1 MVNKNR
7 NQVSEKGVE
16 SYADCR
22 IRVRYAE
29 TDQMG
34 VAYYGNYFAWFEVGR
49 TEFCRQHGFS
59 YKEME
64 DKAERFLPVSEAYCR
79 YLRPLRYDSEFI
91 VRTYVNELR
100 RRAVTFVYQI
110 LDLNGEE
117 VYAEGK
123 TIHIVTDRTGK
134 PKTFPEHY
142 RDLLLEK

>member
-1 MVNKNR
+1 MVEKNR

-49 TEFCRQHGFS
+49 AELCRQHGFS

-64 DKAERFLPVSEAYCR
+64 EKVERFLPVSEAYCR
-79 YLRPLRYDSEFI
+79 
-91 VRTYVNELR
+91 
-100 RRAVTFVYQI
+100 
-110 LDLNGEE
+110 
-117 VYAEGK
+117 
-123 TIHIVTDRTGK
+123 
-134 PKTFPEHY
+134 
-142 RDLLLEK
+142 